1 MCQNTFTTQFTYIV
15 FLLII
20 KTTSKLFSDADILH
34 LHARTALLPLH
45 PLPGGSE
52 SICVGKR
59 NPNMWESEA
68 RMRHNLPHL
77 SLSPVSAC
85 ALYTGDWVSLVCTA
99 SIPFHSCHWFVIFWH
114 LEKFQLGQR
123 KSLFE
128 LCIDFEALKSPIYN
142 RKKDTINVVTSILIL
157 KWAWALW
164 NMFSNFLLLF

>member
-1 MCQNTFTTQFTYIV
+1 MCWIGRRQWMTLTYPYIGHINTGHSKSVVIWRSKQVKIWSETEAV
-15 FLLII
+15 FPAFD
-20 KTTSKLFSDADILH
+20 SHS
-34 LHARTALLPLH
+34 
-45 PLPGGSE
+45 
-52 SICVGKR
+52 
-59 NPNMWESEA
+59 
-68 RMRHNLPHL
+68 
-77 SLSPVSAC
+77 VSAC

-164 NMFSNFLLLF
+164 NIFSNLLLLF

>member
-1 MCQNTFTTQFTYIV
+1 MSQFLV
-15 FLLII
+15 SPQSWFFLHRIEKSSAKETKRI
-20 KTTSKLFSDADILH
+20 SCGEKLETADEKSLTH
-34 LHARTALLPLH
+34 SGFYYCCGRRASGDSRD
-45 PLPGGSE
+45 
-52 SICVGKR
+52 
-59 NPNMWESEA
+59 
-68 RMRHNLPHL
+68 L

-123 KSLFE
+123 KSLFK

-157 KWAWALW
+157 KWAWVLW